1 MRKKILSFLVGV
13 LCSTG
18 WTCAQMEF
26 SFTGITG
33 TPTTSTLSDGSV
45 LLKLPSGTDLH
56 DFANLGMSATVDGV
70 SVPLSSISPNP
81 STTWITDGEIETFVY
96 NGKAYSFRFTEGE
109 YFTAVIFSDPHIE
122 HAEHDA
128 TTVANMQKYITN
140 VVNMGKDGKARFTFD
155 AIPTYVPTADIV
167 FCLGDMDQDK
177 EATGGNFKSAFK
189 GLTDAKIPFIVLA
202 GNHDFVPDYW
212 AGENGTIGAAYG
224 IDISVSDG
232 KQYNNGYSAD
242 KNTVALVTDYLNTA
256 KGNGISDVTVF
267 TQTNGDFQPS
277 PYTFKF
283 KGIRFYCGQTYWF
296 QKTYK
301 EPTVSNTANSNT
313 PTTYYSPDDIIASL
327 TDFVEDN
334 KDTPSVWMQHYP
346 FLYGSDCDRWWLDQN
361 DVGRYI
367 APSNTTAYT
376 TADQKKAKLASI
388 INRTKNPVHFSGHVH
403 DYGEN
408 TYAGIKDYSVAAP
421 GKHKGAAFLV
431 LVKEGVGVVEVK
443 QVSFDY

>member
-122 HAEHDA
+122 HEGHDA
-128 TTVANMQKYITN
+128 TTVADMQKYITN

-167 FCLGDMDQDK
+167 FCLGDMDGDNEK
-177 EATGGNFKSAFK
+177 SGENFKNAFK
-189 GLTDAKIPFIVLA
+189 GLNDEGVPFITIV
-202 GNHDFVPDYW
+202 GNHDLVPDYW
-212 AGENGTIGAAYG
+212 TGDNGDAGLTYGMGTS
-224 IDISVSDG
+224 ISWGGMNSNNLALKIVSD
-232 KQYNNGYSAD
+232 QWS
-242 KNTVALVTDYLNTA
+242 TA
-256 KGNGISDVTVF
+256 VSNGIGEVKTINDGTGHVQANPF
-267 TQTNGDFQPS
+267 TFEFHGV
-277 PYTFKF
+277 
-283 KGIRFYCGQTYWF
+283 RFYLGQTYWF
-296 QKTYK
+296 QKTYTN
-301 EPTVSNTANSNT
+301 P
-313 PTTYYSPDDIIASL
+313 SL
-327 TDFVEDN
+327 TKAAVYYAPDGVIDALDAFVTEDVAAQ
-334 KDTPSVWMQHYP
+334 PSVWMQHYP
-346 FLYGSDCDRWWLDQN
+346 FLYGSGCDRWWLDQN

-367 APSNTTAYT
+367 EPSNTTAYT

-421 GKHKGAAFLV
+421 GKHAGAAFLV

>member
-45 LLKLPSGTDLH
+45 LLKLPSGTNLH

-122 HAEHDA
+122 HEGHDA

-155 AIPTYVPTADIV
+155 VIPTYVPTADIV

-177 EATGGNFKSAFK
+177 ETTGDNFKNAFS
-189 GLTDAKIPFIVLA
+189 GLTSAGIPFITVV
-202 GNHDFVPDYW
+202 GNHDLVPDYW
-212 AGENGTIGAAYG
+212 GDDSDGLTIIDLSIGKEPGVKCNKIALG
-224 IDISVSDG
+224 IVSDLYTDAQ
-232 KQYNNGYSAD
+232 KNG
-242 KNTVALVTDYLNTA
+242 VTGLQTFEDSSLSSSTTNQA
-256 KGNGISDVTVF
+256 RPF
-267 TQTNGDFQPS
+267 TFM
-277 PYTFKF
+277 F

-296 QKTYK
+296 QKPWGT
-301 EPTVSNTANSNT
+301 TVKSKVYA
-313 PTTYYSPDDIIASL
+313 PDGVIDAL
-327 TDFVEDN
+327 DKFVTGDVAAQ
-334 KDTPSVWMQHYP
+334 PSIWMQHYP
-346 FLYGSDCDRWWLDQN
+346 FSFGSNCDRWWLDQN
-361 DVGRYI
+361 ENGKSI
-367 APSNTTAYT
+367 EPSNTTAYT

>member
-33 TPTTSTLSDGSV
+33 TPTKSTLSDGSV

-56 DFANLGMSATVDGV
+56 NFANLGMSATVDGV
-70 SVPLSSISPNP
+70 AVSLSDISPDP

-122 HAEHDA
+122 HEGHDA

-140 VVNMGKDGKARFTFD
+140 VVNMGTDGKARFTFD
-155 AIPTYVPTADIV
+155 AIPTYVPTVDIV
-167 FCLGDMDQDK
+167 FCLGDMDGDSEK
-177 EATGGNFKSAFK
+177 SGDNFKKAFE
-189 GLTDAKIPFIVLA
+189 GLNTAKIPFITIV
-202 GNHDFVPDYW
+202 GNHDLVPDYW
-212 AGENGTIGAAYG
+212 TGENGEAGLTTGEPFLGIGGGG
-224 IDISVSDG
+224 IYCNKIALGIVSD
-232 KQYNNGYSAD
+232 QYGEAKKYG
-242 KNTVALVTDYLNTA
+242 VTDLTTFEDTSLSSSSTNQA
-256 KGNGISDVTVF
+256 RPF
-267 TQTNGDFQPS
+267 TFM
-277 PYTFKF
+277 F

-296 QKTYK
+296 QKPWAT
-301 EPTVSNTANSNT
+301 NTGSKVYA
-313 PTTYYSPDDIIASL
+313 PDGVIDAL
-327 TDFVEDN
+327 DAFVTEDVAAQ
-334 KDTPSVWMQHYP
+334 PSVWMQHYP
-346 FLYGSDCDRWWLDQN
+346 FSFGSNCDRWWLDQN

-367 APSNTTAYT
+367 EPSNTTAYT
-376 TADQKKAKLASI
+376 TAESKKAKLASI

-421 GKHKGAAFLV
+421 GKHKGAAYLV

>member
-122 HAEHDA
+122 HEGHDA

-167 FCLGDMDQDK
+167 FCLGDMDVDN
-177 EATGGNFKSAFK
+177 EDTGDNFKNAFN
-189 GLTDAKIPFIVLA
+189 GLNDANIPFVVLA

-212 AGENGTIGAAYG
+212 SGSDNPDIGVTYGSKGGYAHDKKSLEIIESYRSKAQSYENGIG
-224 IDISVSDG
+224 
-232 KQYNNGYSAD
+232 
-242 KNTVALVTDYLNTA
+242 TVN
-256 KGNGISDVTVF
+256 VF

-277 PYTFKF
+277 PYSFTFK
-283 KGIRFYCGQTYWF
+283 GVRFYCGQTYWF
-296 QKTYK
+296 QKSYK
-301 EPTVSNTANSNT
+301 APGVLNTNVTKT
-313 PTTYYSPDDIIASL
+313 PTTYYAPDGVIDAL
-327 TDFVEDN
+327 DKFVTEDVAAQ
-334 KDTPSVWMQHYP
+334 PSIWMQHYP
-346 FLYGSDCDRWWLDQN
+346 FSFGSNCDRWWLDQN
-361 DVGRYI
+361 ENGKSI
-367 APSNTTAYT
+367 EPSNTTAYT
-376 TADQKKAKLASI
+376 TAEQKKAKLASI

-421 GKHKGAAFLV
+421 GKHAGAAYLV